1 MFTEF
6 ENLTV
11 NQVLNESVKI
21 NHQGEALVFGE
32 TRDTYLQFQSKV
44 NALAAGLQRH
54 GIGKGDRVG
63 INLPTCAENIYAFF
77 ALMKIGASFVPLNP
91 DMRSFEM
98 EHILG
103 DCNAKGVIT
112 VGELRGFDYLAMFD
126 QLKADLPEFETVFVW
141 GSVLNNSVVPLS
153 DLLRTDPEILK
164 PIPVNPDDIACI
176 LYTSGTTG
184 LPKGTV
190 HTHKIMLNKYA
201 IWLADAD
208 KDVVDTRL
216 LQMPLFNA
224 AGVGITIESILKGD
238 KLVFTQRFNPAEVL
252 NIIQSEKVSKIN
264 VAPTMIQIILNVK
277 DFDQYDLSTL
287 REVMTGGSMASP
299 ELVQSIKDRLGCDYI
314 NTYAMTEAGIISRL
328 TADDPVELQLSTVG
342 RAALGVE
349 LKILDD
355 DRNELPL
362 NQPGEIAVRSPGLM
376 LGYFNDQAK
385 TKDAFDEL
393 GFYFTGDIG
402 SLDENGYLRILDR
415 KKDVIIRGAQNIYP
429 SEVEK
434 YLNTHP
440 KILISA
446 VIGVPSP
453 VSGEKARAYVQLFE
467 GEQMTD
473 VEVVEYCRGKIAGYK
488 IPDEIRFVEQFP
500 LNKMGKIQKKI
511 LREEALNE

>member
-6 ENLTV
+6 GNKAV
-11 NQVLNESVKI
+11 HHVLEEPVKI
-21 NHQGEALVFGE
+21 NPHGEALVFGE
-32 TRDTYLQFQSKV
+32 TRDTYLQFQNKV
-44 NALAAGLQRH
+44 NGFAAGLQRH
-54 GIGKGDRVG
+54 GIEKGDRVA

-77 ALMKIGASFVPLNP
+77 ALFKIGASFVPLNP
-91 DMRSFEM
+91 DMRSFEV
-98 EHILG
+98 EYILR
-103 DCNAKGVIT
+103 DCSAKGVIT
-112 VGELRGFDYLAMFD
+112 IGEMRGFDYLSMFD
-126 QLKADLPEFETVFVW
+126 QLKANLPEFETVFVW
-141 GSVLNNSVVPLS
+141 GSDSSDGAVPLS
-153 DLLRTDPEILK
+153 DLLKTDPESLN
-164 PIPVNPDDIACI
+164 PVPVYPDDIACI

-224 AGVGITIESILKGD
+224 AGVGLTVESILKGD
-238 KLVFTQRFNPAEVL
+238 KLVLTQRFMPTEVL
-252 NIIQSEKVSKIN
+252 SIIQNEKVNKIN
-264 VAPTMIQIILNVK
+264 VAPTMIQLMLSVK

-299 ELVQSIKDRLGCDYI
+299 DLVQSIKDRLGCNYI

-328 TADDPVELQLSTVG
+328 TADDPIEYQLSTVG

-362 NQPGEIAVRSPGLM
+362 NQSGEIAVRSPGLM
-376 LGYFNDQAK
+376 SGYFNDEAK
-385 TKDAFDEL
+385 TKDAFDED

-434 YLNTHP
+434 YLTTHP
-440 KILISA
+440 KIQMSA
-446 VIGVPSP
+446 LIGVPSP
-453 VSGEKARAYVQLFE
+453 ISGEKVRAYVQLVE

-473 VEVVEYCRGKIAGYK
+473 VEVVDYCRGKIAGYK
-488 IPDEIRFVEQFP
+488 IPEEVHFVEEFP